1 MGKKSKQRQPCEFCG
16 GSGQLSFFKG
26 ASRFLLSVE
35 ECSACN
41 GTGLGPDPAGA
52 ETAGSDR
59 KKKKGGKS
67 AQSNGPGSK
76 SFGPALSTAES
87 NMKMG
92 KRR

>member
-52 ETAGSDR
+52 ETAGSGR
-59 KKKKGGKS
+59 KKKRGGKKKGG
-67 AQSNGPGSK
+67 
-76 SFGPALSTAES
+76 
-87 NMKMG
+87 
-92 KRR
+92 